1 MSRFFSVPLCYSLR
15 VHNINPMYRE
25 RERKLFVP
33 NLFTSPVPA
42 FIVPIS
48 SVPLFPLLCEFQPKP
63 IINIFIGRPF
73 GQCNVPGNIKSQTA
87 IRQNY
92 VGDRPY
98 KIDFFLFPSIK
109 LPRIIPQQPPHTTTC
124 GYCTFTIDFLFFPAL
139 SPPSVI
145 NHCSYFNFA
154 HKENLVAVAD
164 SNYDRRRCR
173 QETIQF
179 CS

>member
-15 VHNINPMYRE
+15 VHNTNPMYRE

-73 GQCNVPGNIKSQTA
+73 GQCNVPGNITSHKQRYAKTILAIVHTKSTFFISFDQTP
-87 IRQNY
+87 QNHSSTATTHHNLWLLHIH
-92 VGDRPY
+92 DR
-98 KIDFFLFPSIK
+98 LSI
-109 LPRIIPQQPPHTTTC
+109 LSRP
-124 GYCTFTIDFLFFPAL
+124 FPA
-139 SPPSVI
+139 
-145 NHCSYFNFA
+145 
-154 HKENLVAVAD
+154 
-164 SNYDRRRCR
+164 
-173 QETIQF
+173 F
-179 CS
+179 CHQSL